1 MSEPNPTPA
10 NPWTSPQRWFVLG
23 LLVLF
28 VALSIQYTHKILDPK
43 GQRSAIMRWREQLLA
58 LDNGDDIYHEFAY
71 PNPPIMA
78 MVLKPLADIEPGF
91 VGALLWYYLKVGMS
105 LASLYW
111 LFRLVQGSGVA
122 FPPWAKALVVL
133 LSLRPIMGDLIH
145 GNVNLFILFL
155 VMGGLYAFH
164 KGRPARGGVLLAL
177 AIACKVTPALF
188 VPYLVWKRAWRAL
201 AGCAVGL
208 VLFLWVVP
216 ASYFGWEKNQELLTS
231 WTRQMIVPYLVH
243 GEVTSSHE
251 NQSLPGVAQRLLT
264 HSPSFLDYDP
274 DPPHAPRPQRYDN
287 LLDLPPATIG
297 WLVKVAE
304 LGFVVLVV
312 WRCRQPLAARAGWR
326 LAAEFGVIVLG
337 MLLFSERTWKHH
349 CVTLMVPF
357 AVLCYY
363 LGTCQPRGWL
373 RAYVIGTLV
382 AVALL
387 MASTSSLSSEKG
399 SVSQLA
405 LTWETRLSLLPSHL
419 RLPSGSVSQLA
430 LTWETVSKMSQVY
443 GVYVWSYLLL
453 LAALVVV
460 LGRPEQDEAG
470 APPQARGVPR
480 VRATPAR
487 AATVTSRH
495 S

>member
-1 MSEPNPTPA
+1 MSDPNPTPT
-10 NPWTSPQRWFVLG
+10 NPWKSAQRWFVIG
-23 LLVLF
+23 LVVLF
-28 VALSIQYTHKILDPK
+28 IALSVQYTIKVLEH
-43 GQRSAIMRWREQLLA
+43 RSAFGRWQPQLKA
-58 LDNGDDIYHEFAY
+58 LDNGDDIYKEFVY

-78 MVLKPLADIEPGF
+78 LVLKPLAEIEPAF
-91 VGALLWYYLKVGMS
+91 VGALIWYYLKVGMS

-111 LFRLVQGSGVA
+111 LFRLVQGTGAV
-122 FPPWAKALVVL
+122 FPPWAKVLVVL

-155 VMGGLYAFH
+155 VMAALYAFH
-164 KGRPARGGVLLAL
+164 RGRSARGGLYLAL

-188 VPYLVWKRAWRAL
+188 VPYLVWKRAWKAL

-216 ASYFGWEKNQELLTS
+216 SCYFGWEKNQELLTS
-231 WTRQMIVPYLVH
+231 WTRQMIVPFLVH

-264 HSPSFLDYDP
+264 HSPSFVDYDP
-274 DPPHAPRPQRYDN
+274 EPPHAPRPQRYDN
-287 LLDLPPATIG
+287 LLDLPSAAAG
-297 WLVKVAE
+297 WLVKAAQ
-304 LGFVVLVV
+304 LIFVGLVV
-312 WRCRQPLAARAGWR
+312 WRCRTPLAARAGWR
-326 LAAEFGVIVLG
+326 LAAEFGVVVLG

-363 LGTCQPRGWL
+363 LSAGRPRGWL
-373 RAYVIGTLV
+373 RAYVIGTLA

-387 MASTSSLSSEKG
+387 MASTSSLSSERG

-405 LTWETRLSLLPSHL
+405 ASWE
-419 RLPSGSVSQLA
+419 V
-430 LTWETVSKMSQVY
+430 VSKTAQVY
-443 GVYVWSYLLL
+443 GVYVWSYVLL

-460 LGRPEQDEAG
+460 LRRPEEHESAAAQ
-470 APPQARGVPR
+470 PPLAVPR
-480 VRATPAR
+480 VRVAPVR
-487 AATVTSRH
+487 AAVSSPH

>member
-1 MSEPNPTPA
+1 MSDPNPTA
-10 NPWTSPQRWFVLG
+10 AKPWMSAQRWFVLC
-23 LLVLF
+23 LLLLF
-28 VALSIQYTHKILDPK
+28 IALSIQYTIKVLEH
-43 GQRSAIMRWREQLLA
+43 RSAFYRWREQLMA
-58 LDNGDDIYHEFAY
+58 LDNGDDIYKHFVY

-78 MVLKPLADIEPGF
+78 MVLKPLADIEPAF

-111 LFRLVQGSGVA
+111 LFRLVQGSGAV

-164 KGRPARGGVLLAL
+164 KGRPVRGGLLLAL

-201 AGCAVGL
+201 AGCAVGV

-216 ASYFGWEKNQELLTS
+216 SCYFGWEKNQELLTS
-231 WTRQMIVPYLVH
+231 WTQQMIVPFLVH

-251 NQSLPGVAQRLLT
+251 NQSLPGMASRLLT
-264 HSPSFLDYDP
+264 HSPSFVDYDP
-274 DPPHAPRPQRYDN
+274 EPPHAPRPVRYDN
-287 LLDLPPATIG
+287 LLDLPAATTG
-297 WLVKVAE
+297 WLVKGAE
-304 LGFVVLVV
+304 LLFVGLVM
-312 WRCRQPLAARAGWR
+312 WRCRTPLAARAGWR
-326 LAAEFGVIVLG
+326 LAAEFSVVVLG

-349 CVTLMVPF
+349 CVTLMLPF

-363 LGTCQPRGWL
+363 LSACRPRGWL
-373 RAYVIGTLV
+373 RGYLVGTLV

-387 MASTSSLSSEKG
+387 MASTSSVSSERG

-405 LTWETRLSLLPSHL
+405 LGWE
-419 RLPSGSVSQLA
+419 V
-430 LTWETVSKMSQVY
+430 VSKTAQVY
-443 GVYVWSYLLL
+443 GVYVWSYILL
-453 LAALVVV
+453 LAALVVM
-460 LGRPEQDEAG
+460 LGRPEEIAAG
-470 APPQARGVPR
+470 APAEPLGLPR
-480 VRATPAR
+480 VRAVPPPR
-487 AATVTSRH
+487 VLSRQAG
-495 S
+495 